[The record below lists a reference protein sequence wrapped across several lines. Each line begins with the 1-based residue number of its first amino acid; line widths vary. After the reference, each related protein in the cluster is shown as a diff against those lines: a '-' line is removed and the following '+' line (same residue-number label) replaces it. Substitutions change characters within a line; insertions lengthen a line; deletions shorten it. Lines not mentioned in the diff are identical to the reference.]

1 VKLGEDGLSGDA
13 KCKQSEVVG
22 NVHCEE
28 HVVNLRDPEAILL
41 IKQLQEKI
49 NMLELEKSSS
59 NRNLDDLVMVATEQN
74 ICAREKFAEIQEE
87 IHAAREEAQVAREQL
102 VSKESEVI
110 DVINENFNSLVN
122 VATEIEVLE
131 SEFQKYK
138 ASVETISS
146 VMNEGLQDFA
156 FFSPLIHDF
165 TLFVRQSSEQ
175 HDSLINSYQTV
186 QSSLKKKVLDVENEK
201 LLLQEQCAGLQ
212 SQIEELNQEA
222 QKHET
227 SLKMLSEHHE
237 SERSDLLSHIEC
249 LEKDI
254 GSLSSSSLAKEK
266 ENLRKDFEKTKT
278 KLKDTESKLKNSM
291 QDKTKLEA
299 EKASAERELKRLHS
313 QKALLER
320 DISKQESFAGK
331 RRDSLLVERSA
342 NQSLQEE
349 FKQLEV
355 LAFEMETTI
364 ASLEE
369 ELAAERGEKE
379 EALCRND
386 GLGSEITDL
395 TEKLEHSNT
404 KLEHL
409 QNDVTELKTR
419 LEVSSSDQQQLE
431 TNVKQLLEEKEELAM
446 HLANSLLEME
456 EEKAIWSSKEKA
468 LTEAVEE
475 KIRLYKNIQ
484 IESLSKEM
492 SEEKKELESCRLEC
506 VTLADRLRC
515 SEENAKQDKESSLE
529 KSLEIDRLGDEL
541 RSADAVSKQS
551 QEVLKS
557 DIDILKSEV
566 QHACKMSDTFQR
578 EMDYVTSER
587 QGLLARIE
595 ELSKELASSNR
606 WQIEN
611 AKNPIQDLTLK
622 ISSQETNLHKDAAAE
637 NKEKAKLKMRLRG
650 MQARLDA
657 ISLRYKQSV
666 QESELMNRKFKEAS
680 AKLKEKLASKAL
692 EVLDLKKQLSASSRT
707 M

>member
-1 VKLGEDGLSGDA
+1 
-13 KCKQSEVVG
+13 
-22 NVHCEE
+22 
-28 HVVNLRDPEAILL
+28 
-41 IKQLQEKI
+41 
-49 NMLELEKSSS
+49 M
-59 NRNLDDLVMVATEQN
+59 
-74 ICAREKFAEIQEE
+74 
-87 IHAAREEAQVAREQL
+87 
-102 VSKESEVI
+102 
-110 DVINENFNSLVN
+110 
-122 VATEIEVLE
+122 
-131 SEFQKYK
+131 
-138 ASVETISS
+138 
-146 VMNEGLQDFA
+146 
-156 FFSPLIHDF
+156 
-165 TLFVRQSSEQ
+165 
-175 HDSLINSYQTV
+175 
-186 QSSLKKKVLDVENEK
+186 
-201 LLLQEQCAGLQ
+201 QEQCAGLQ